1 MHNAVAKGHCGTIGY
16 LLDHG
21 ANVYAEIGMTKGDA
35 PIWSALTEAA
45 LAEAARI
52 LFQRGSNP
60 DLLVPSY
67 LFIAAE

>member
-1 MHNAVAKGHCGTIGY
+1 MHNAVAKGHYGTIRY

-35 PIWSALTEAA
+35 PIWSALTCGQ
-45 LAEAARI
+45 AEAARI

>member
-1 MHNAVAKGHCGTIGY
+1 MHNAVAKGHYGTIGY

-35 PIWSALTEAA
+35 PIWSALTCGKG
-45 LAEAARI
+45 EAARI